1 MILDTLSNK
10 PVIGMAS
17 TVGTVGIELLGIINP
32 VLSFI
37 SLLIG
42 ISVGMVTLYLQ
53 IKKVRKSQW
62 NG

>member
-42 ISVGMVTLYLQ
+42 ISVSMVTLIYKL
-53 IKKVRKSQW
+53 KK
-62 NG
+62 